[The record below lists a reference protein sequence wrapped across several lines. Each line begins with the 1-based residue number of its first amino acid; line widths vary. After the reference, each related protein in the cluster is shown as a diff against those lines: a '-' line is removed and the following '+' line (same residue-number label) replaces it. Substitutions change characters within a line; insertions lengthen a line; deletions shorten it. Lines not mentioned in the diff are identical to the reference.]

1 MEQVW
6 RSVRPL
12 LPLIPLGLF
21 LILVATVILSL
32 IRTRRGTGPRT
43 AIIASAL
50 EVTLAASILSVLI
63 LTLPPSIHA
72 PRTINLMPFEEL
84 RHAVGNFG
92 ISQLVG
98 NTLLFVP
105 LGFLAPL
112 RWPRIDSPIGAF
124 AAAAGFSI
132 AIEVLQFV
140 LPTGRQSSVT
150 DVVMNTTGASAGYA
164 LMVTIRGSIKLSR
177 RHPGNRQPVSPSA

>member
-6 RSVRPL
+6 RSIRPL

-21 LILVATVILSL
+21 LILVATVILSH
-32 IRTRRGTGPRT
+32 IRTRRGTRPRA

-50 EVTLAASILSVLI
+50 DVTLVASILSVLI
-63 LTLPPSIHA
+63 LTLPPSIDA
-72 PRTINLMPFEEL
+72 PRTVNLMPFEEL
-84 RHAVGNFG
+84 RHAVGNLG

-98 NTLLFVP
+98 NALVFVP

-112 RWPRIDSPIGAF
+112 RWPRIHSPIGVF

-150 DVVMNTTGASAGYA
+150 DVVMNTTGALAGYA
-164 LMVTIRGSIKLSR
+164 LMVTIRGSMKLSR
-177 RHPGNRQPVSPSA
+177 RHPGNREPVSP